1 MRRHPRHLAP
11 RRRSS
16 VLRKA
21 LGGLAVVAVATLT
34 TAGVHGF
41 TDRANTVTDV
51 QALHPECSTAVSS
64 SSTDVVFG
72 TGTFTGGWGVWAA
85 GPWLCSPNAQWVAGF
100 QTDGNFVAYNMAST
114 PGAAL
119 WNSWTFGS
127 HVGGR
132 AESLRLRPN
141 GDLVLTNAAGTVLRS
156 SRTAGIATPA
166 TVALDDHGTLTV
178 TDANGTVR
186 FTSAGTDRLD
196 CKTAGAFTCDPL
208 TNWR

>member
-1 MRRHPRHLAP
+1 VALIRSLLL
-11 RRRSS
+11 RRRAVS
-16 VLRKA
+16 
-21 LGGLAVVAVATLT
+21 GGLAAAALTAVLALTTGST
-34 TAGVHGF
+34 TAGY
-41 TDRANTVTDV
+41 TDTVRASATVLAT
-51 QALHPECSTAVSS
+51 HPECSTRVTSS
-64 SSTDVVFG
+64 SSDVVFG
-72 TGTFTGGWGVWAA
+72 TGVFTGSWGVWAV

-100 QTDGNFVAYNMAST
+100 QTDGNFVAYDMTST

-132 AESLRLRPN
+132 AASLRLRPN
-141 GDLVLTNAAGTVLRS
+141 GDLVLTDAAGTVLRS
-156 SRTAGIATPA
+156 TRTAGIPTPA
-166 TVALDDHGTLTV
+166 TVALDDRGTLTV